1 MFLKELS
8 KKSCITITYYQNGLL
23 QTCKGHVYN
32 LDLQLQTLFVKND
45 QKKSSTIRL
54 ADIKEIH

>member
-1 MFLKELS
+1 
-8 KKSCITITYYQNGLL
+8 LL

-45 QKKSSTIRL
+45 QKKSCTIRL